1 MHGTPE
7 EETVRRIGYE
17 SMDQSR
23 LMEVL
28 DIYFPEQLLTVENTW
43 FNLASSLFSFFSSPV
58 GQNLVSQVSQ
68 SLLRL

>member
-7 EETVRRIGYE
+7 EETVQRIGCV
-17 SMDQSR
+17 SVDPSG

-28 DIYFPEQLLTVENTW
+28 DIYFPEQLFTVEKTW
-43 FNLASSLFSFFSSPV
+43 NNLASSLFSFFSSTV

-68 SLLRL
+68 SLFRH